1 MSILTIT
8 VLLCAVGLAVLC
20 GQSLFQHKN
29 FKYFCFGYLVVFSFI
44 GLVALQIPVTT
55 VVGVFAAI
63 VLVGALGWIEEY
75 AKSKKHGS

>member
-1 MSILTIT
+1 MDILTATI
-8 VLLCAVGLAVLC
+8 VLCAIGLAALS
-20 GQSLFQHKN
+20 GQSLYPHKN
-29 FKYFCFGYLVVFSFI
+29 FKYFWFGYLVVFAFI